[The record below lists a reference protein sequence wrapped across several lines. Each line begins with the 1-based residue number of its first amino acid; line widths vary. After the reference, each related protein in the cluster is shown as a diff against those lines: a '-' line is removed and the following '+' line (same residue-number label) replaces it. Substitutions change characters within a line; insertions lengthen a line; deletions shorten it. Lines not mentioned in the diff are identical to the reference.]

1 MKRSVCKYL
10 FVVATTAT
18 FAFSFNA
25 FSVTEVVDRA
35 MIGVPASCT
44 MSGTGMNSHNAE
56 IPNGTVNSAIGETNV
71 NVFCNDDAGYAIYA
85 IGYTDDT
92 DGKTVLTSST
102 LGSGS
107 DIITGTATGPVGNND
122 VSNWAMK
129 LSTQTSPTPAYPV
142 TIQNSFDSF
151 HTVPSEYTLV
161 AKRTTNTDA
170 GTNATGSNFKTTYQ
184 AYISSE
190 QLAGTYVGQ
199 VKYTLVHPNT
209 TPTPKSTM
217 LDEGPTV
224 CAKMKTLAAGTE
236 TTCTTATS
244 DIKAIRMA
252 DSLPSGFIASDAN
265 TVSTSTSRHPI
276 YIFFDNTNDAGIMYF
291 YTGGYQVVMNPD
303 SSQLFLR
310 NYGLSDISGVATWDS
325 SNVTTLR
332 SAFYDSTFSL
342 TNVDSLSNW
351 DTSKVETLHGFLAT
365 SSSGISTVGNNPI
378 LNDISGLALWDT
390 SNVTVLTGAFQN
402 AKSLQSLHGL
412 ELWDVSKVETL
423 QNTFSGIS
431 SLSDIS
437 ALSNWDTS
445 KVATLEYAFSDIN
458 SLSTLSGLETWDVS
472 RVENLRMA
480 FAISSSDYNSGARS
494 QITDIS
500 ALSNWNTS
508 SVTNMRAM
516 FQNLNKITTLDAL
529 ANWDVSHVTNMIGA
543 FNVGSTGL
551 LNDASAIKDWDVR
564 AVTATAG
571 SSSES
576 SNNFYNMFYST
587 PPKLDG
593 FTLRA
598 GTWNS
603 NGTYVP
609 SS

>member
-10 FVVATTAT
+10 FVVAISAT
-18 FAFSFNA
+18 FIYSHSA

-35 MIGVPASCT
+35 MIGVPPSCT
-44 MSGTGMNSHNAE
+44 MSGTGMNSHNAD

-161 AKRTTNTDA
+161 AKRSTNTDA

-209 TPTPKSTM
+209 TPVPKSTM

-224 CAKMKTLAAGTE
+224 CAKMKTLAAGGTV
-236 TTCTTATS
+236 TACNTKTS

-252 DSLPSGFIASDAN
+252 DSLPSGFTPSEAN
-265 TVSTSTSRHPI
+265 TVSTSTSKHPI
-276 YIFFDNTNDAGIMYF
+276 YIFYDNTNNAGIMYF

-303 SSQLFLR
+303 SSTMFRSNVALA
-310 NYGLSDISGVATWDS
+310 DISGLATWDS

-332 SAFYDSTFSL
+332 SAFIDDTSIENLNSLANWDITNVETLEFTFATNPSAMSAGYFSSL
-342 TNVDSLSNW
+342 TDISALANW
-351 DTSKVETLHGFLAT
+351 DTL
-365 SSSGISTVGNNPI
+365 
-378 LNDISGLALWDT
+378 
-390 SNVTVLTGAFQN
+390 NVTNMKQV
-402 AKSLQSLHGL
+402 
-412 ELWDVSKVETL
+412 
-423 QNTFSGIS
+423 FSGDT

-437 ALSNWDTS
+437 ALALWRTS
-445 KVATLEYAFSDIN
+445 KVKNMMGTFVDTQISNVDALYN
-458 SLSTLSGLETWDVS
+458 WDVS
-472 RVENLRMA
+472 QVEDMQQM
-480 FAISSSDYNSGARS
+480 FCVGTTEYNDLGIRS
-494 QITDIS
+494 QLTDIS
-500 ALSNWNTS
+500 GLSGWN
-508 SVTNMRAM
+508 VGNVEKMYGM
-516 FQNLNKITTLDAL
+516 FYHAEKITNLDAL
-529 ANWDVSHVTNMIGA
+529 ANWDVSSVITMNKMFSYCYDLKDISA
-543 FNVGSTGL
+543 ISNWSVSNVVDMQYMFHRTESL
-551 LNDASAIKDWDVR
+551 INASAIKNWNVNS
-564 AVTATAG
+564 VTATAG
-571 SSSES
+571 SSSS
-576 SNNFYNMFYST
+576 STNNFYYMFNGSAAT
-587 PPKLDG
+587 PEP

-603 NGTYVP
+603 SGTYVP
-609 SS
+609 SA